1 MSKELIGGERDLAL
15 EPITLRVFY
24 PQLGP
29 IMTRPLACPA

>member
-24 PQLGP
+24 PQLLG
-29 IMTRPLACPA
+29 RS